1 MIANKSINPIVFT
14 IIFFEK
20 GFSEG
25 KIKLKTYKATAI
37 KYNEGNHEVIEK
49 RIIPAI
55 TIVARILR
63 SLGFFAVSNILNIPP
78 LIWNY
83 FSIYLMSCVN
93 KKKITI
99 IGDIS
104 KMKKII
110 PFALAVPLVFS
121 TFNINQV
128 NAEEPAT
135 EIQEETSYT
144 VYEPEISQYQNTET
158 EEVFYF
164 VHDNNGVVSE
174 TLPFAKIYTPSKVGP
189 RVQIADGAVYTWKY
203 VDTTYGSNVLSN
215 TVSTWLAKAVVG
227 GISATAVGKLTNV
240 FWAGVAGSI
249 TGGANDSIP
258 KYIGKNTWWKVK
270 KYYDKDA
277 YNLYVK
283 YSISIYSDSARKKLI
298 SQYIEVH
305 KGAR

>member
-1 MIANKSINPIVFT
+1 
-14 IIFFEK
+14 
-20 GFSEG
+20 
-25 KIKLKTYKATAI
+25 
-37 KYNEGNHEVIEK
+37 
-49 RIIPAI
+49 
-55 TIVARILR
+55 
-63 SLGFFAVSNILNIPP
+63 
-78 LIWNY
+78 
-83 FSIYLMSCVN
+83 MSCVK

-104 KMKKII
+104 QMKKII

-121 TFNINQV
+121 TFNTNQV
-128 NAEEPAT
+128 KAEEPST

-144 VYEPEISQYQNTET
+144 VYEPEIGQYQNNET
-158 EEVFYF
+158 GEVFYF
-164 VHDNNGVVSE
+164 VHNQNGAVTE
-174 TLPFAKIYTPSKVGP
+174 TLPFTKIYTPSKGAP
-189 RVQIADGAVYTWKY
+189 KVQISDGAAYTWTY

-215 TVSTWLAKAVVG
+215 TVSSWLAKAVVG

-258 KYIGKNTWWKVK
+258 KFIGKNTWWKVK

-283 YSISIYSDSARKKLI
+283 YSVSIYSDSARTKLI
-298 SQYIEVH
+298 SQFIEVH